1 MNTISGNYGGQTR
14 TAGPAD
20 NSGMMTALGSIAS
33 AAILASDI
41 RIKENLERDGT
52 WNGFSVYK
60 YNYIGDDTPRR
71 GVIAQEVEETRPEAI
86 AIIDGVKHVN
96 YSMLAGDL

>member
-1 MNTISGNYGGQTR
+1 MNLARVGNKYLTD
-14 TAGPAD
+14 TEPWK
-20 NSGMMTALGSIAS
+20 L
-33 AAILASDI
+33 L
-41 RIKENLERDGT
+41 KENPERDGT

-60 YNYIGDDTPRR
+60 YNYIADDTPRR

>member
-1 MNTISGNYGGQTR
+1 MNNESLLN
-14 TAGPAD
+14 
-20 NSGMMTALGSIAS
+20 
-33 AAILASDI
+33 
-41 RIKENLERDGT
+41 
-52 WNGFSVYK
+52 

-71 GVIAQEVEETRPEAI
+71 GVIAQEVEETRHEAI